1 MSKTKLSMV
10 VLATAII
17 SSSVTLAIQEQRSRR
32 EPQFENEHVKVWKSI
47 ILPNQP
53 LRLHRHENGRALIA
67 LTDGSLKVINE
78 ENEQVDTYEWESGP
92 GLLARQR
99 PAGRT
104 PRRFERRTRNDGSDR
119 RGAEERNLTFGGATS
134 PRARVAR

>member
-1 MSKTKLSMV
+1 MSKTKLLMV
-10 VLATAII
+10 VLATAIV
-17 SSSVTLAIQEQRSRR
+17 SSGVTFAIQEQRSRR

-78 ENEQVDTYEWESGP
+78 ENEQVDTYEWKAGNAYWLDKDPPGILHGDLNEGP
-92 GLLARQR
+92 GTMEVIVVELKS
-99 PAGRT
+99 GT
-104 PRRFERRTRNDGSDR
+104 
-119 RGAEERNLTFGGATS
+119 
-134 PRARVAR
+134 